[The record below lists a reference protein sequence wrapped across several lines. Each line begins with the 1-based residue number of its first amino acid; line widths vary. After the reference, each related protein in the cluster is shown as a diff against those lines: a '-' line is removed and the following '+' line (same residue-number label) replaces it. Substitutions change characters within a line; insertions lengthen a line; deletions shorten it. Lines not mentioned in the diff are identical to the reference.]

1 MDRGRT
7 AGSTLHDESKSVQS
21 CKAPHLDCRVLLQVI
36 GEEFAYGA
44 SHSRGFRAL
53 LFLAT
58 MAGFTLV
65 ALLQLIHDGD

>member
-1 MDRGRT
+1 MQY
-7 AGSTLHDESKSVQS
+7 HWVQGVVS
-21 CKAPHLDCRVLLQVI
+21 ERVHRVQVI
-36 GEEFAYGA
+36 GEEFAYGNT
-44 SHSRGFRAL
+44 HSRGFRTI

>member
-1 MDRGRT
+1 MSLC
-7 AGSTLHDESKSVQS
+7 A
-21 CKAPHLDCRVLLQVI
+21 APEIVHGVQVI
-36 GEEFAYGA
+36 GEEFAYGNT
-44 SHSRGFRAL
+44 HSRGFRTV